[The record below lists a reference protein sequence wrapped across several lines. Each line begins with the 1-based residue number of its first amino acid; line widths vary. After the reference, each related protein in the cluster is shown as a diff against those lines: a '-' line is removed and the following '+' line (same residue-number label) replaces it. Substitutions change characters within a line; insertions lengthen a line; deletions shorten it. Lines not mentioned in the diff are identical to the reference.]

1 MPELNH
7 RNGKLQILNSDEA
20 AQILGVNVSSIKR
33 WTDSGDLGCQRT
45 KGGHRRFS
53 LDDLIQFSQKQKL
66 LNSKSILFNLNK
78 NINIDLIMA
87 VFKKEFDYIIDY
99 LFREAISG
107 SQQNIQQI
115 LIQLY
120 TTKTPLWQIY
130 EEVLVPVLHLIGDKW
145 KDNELFPIEEHVA
158 TQKIRDSVIRLQ
170 GLVRVEKRKAK
181 SILLLN
187 PADELH
193 DIGLKM
199 GEHIMEERG
208 FQTYYSGQITP
219 ANNLKDALKHLEPD
233 IIIVASTFVEHP
245 AKFKQET
252 NTILEAV
259 KNRNIQLYVAGN
271 GFDEIILPESSSLI
285 RLHSLKEL
293 VKI

>member
-7 RNGKLQILNSDEA
+7 RNGKLQILNSVEA

-33 WTDSGDLGCQRT
+33 WTDSGDLACRRT

-66 LNSKSILFNLNK
+66 LNSKSTLFNLDK
-78 NINIDLIMA
+78 NINPELIMA

-120 TTKTPLWQIY
+120 TIKTPLWQIY
-130 EEVLVPVLHLIGDKW
+130 EDVLVPVLHLIGDKW
-145 KDNELFPIEEHVA
+145 KEDELGLIGEHLA
-158 TQKIRDSVIRLQ
+158 SQKIRDSIIRLQ
-170 GLVRVEKRKAK
+170 GLVKVLKRKRQ
-181 SILLLN
+181 SILFLN

-219 ANNLKDALKHLEPD
+219 ADNLKDALKYFGPD
-233 IIIVASTFVEHP
+233 IIVVASTFVEHP
-245 AKFKQET
+245 EKLQQET
-252 NTILEAV
+252 DAILEAI
-259 KNRNIQLYVAGN
+259 KNRDIQLYVAGN

-293 VKI
+293 AKI

>member
-1 MPELNH
+1 MPEPNH
-7 RNGKLQILNSDEA
+7 RNGKLQILNSDQA

-33 WTDSGDLGCQRT
+33 WSDSGDLVCQRT

-53 LDDLIQFSQKQKL
+53 LDDLIQFSQKQKRM
-66 LNSKSILFNLNK
+66 NSKSNLFDLNK
-78 NINIDLIMA
+78 NMNTKLIMS

-120 TTKTPLWQIY
+120 TTKSPLWQIY
-130 EEVLVPVLHLIGDKW
+130 EDVLVPVLHLIGDKW
-145 KDNELFPIEEHVA
+145 KDNELTPIGEHIA
-158 TQKIRDSVIRLQ
+158 TQKIRDSIIRLQ
-170 GLVRVEKRKAK
+170 GLVKGLKRKQQ
-181 SILLLN
+181 SILFLN
-187 PADELH
+187 PANELH

-199 GEHIMEERG
+199 AEHIMEERG

-219 ANNLKDALKHLEPD
+219 ANNLKDALKHFGPD

-245 AKFKQET
+245 EKLRQET
-252 NTILEAV
+252 DAIWEAV
-259 KNRNIQLYVAGN
+259 KNRDIQLYVAGN
-271 GFDEIILPESSSLI
+271 GFDEIILPESSSLV
-285 RLHSLKEL
+285 RLHSLREL
-293 VKI
+293 VII